1 MINYYPREFSRNA
14 DNKIS
19 IEVEYIDSVTNISI
33 KKILDFEN
41 GMTNAEMSQFT
52 KDNAPDQEAFDTLK
66 AKKDLIEAV
75 DTRIIA
81 LKTAFQDKS
90 FAV

>member
-1 MINYYPREFSRNA
+1 MKYYPRAFSRNA

-66 AKKDLIEAV
+66 AEKDLIKAV